1 MNYLAHIYLA
11 EDSEESILG
20 NMMGDFVKGAIGNNY
35 HPEIA
40 KGIRT
45 HRKVDVFTDS
55 HEKFRASKRL
65 MSPGRRRFAGII
77 IDLAFDHFLAKNW
90 ASYSDTELDLFIR
103 NAYELLK
110 RHRTTLPERLRFF
123 LPRMIDEDWLGSYC
137 TLDGTGKAID
147 RISERLRRR
156 FDRENAL
163 QGAIEEVESNYI
175 ELETNFN
182 AFFPELIS
190 FVGNLRKEE
199 PEDREFSILR
209 GY

>member
-45 HRKVDVFTDS
+45 HRKVDAFTDS
-55 HEKFRASKRL
+55 HEKFRASKKL

-90 ASYSDTELDLFIR
+90 ASYSDTELDRFIHKT
-103 NAYELLK
+103 YELLK
-110 RHRTTLPERLRFF
+110 RHRTALPERLRFF

-163 QGAIEEVESNYI
+163 PGAIEEVESNYI

-182 AFFPELIS
+182 AFFPDLIS

-209 GY
+209 SY